1 MHIEAPSTH
10 VAARRDR
17 AFFCIV
23 GTLLAMAVVVYQG
36 DYSGYAAALAE
47 RSTHTGTMVPN
58 VQQEVIA
65 EKKRAASM
73 LHTQHQFK
81 VMTSKMTQPKIVQ
94 HQAQVVASKKAQ
106 HRMVKLHTQGY
117 AGTENV
123 FDPGYKPPVLGHWVR
138 KDDQGNMKWLSAR
151 AYIAKYGTDDPTN
164 GNFLGHNETEISEA
178 PSL

>member
-1 MHIEAPSTH
+1 MKAPPAAG
-10 VAARRDR
+10 AARRDR

-23 GTLLAMAVVVYQG
+23 GTLLAMAVVIYQG

-47 RSTHTGTMVPN
+47 RSAATGTM
-58 VQQEVIA
+58 
-65 EKKRAASM
+65 
-73 LHTQHQFK
+73 
-81 VMTSKMTQPKIVQ
+81 
-94 HQAQVVASKKAQ
+94 
-106 HRMVKLHTQGY
+106 LHTQGY

-123 FDPGYKPPVLGHWVR
+123 FDPGYRPPVLGHWVR

-164 GNFLGHNETEISEA
+164 GTFLGHSETEISKA